1 MLAINGGVKLWYI
14 EGITNMRYGKYRLF
28 SEVQALDMDY
38 DNASTLSGGFVDGIQ
53 GRKTIV

>member
-28 SEVQALDMDY
+28 AEVQALDMDY
-38 DNASTLSGGFVDGIQ
+38 DNASTLSGGFEDRVQ
-53 GRKTIV
+53 GRKTII